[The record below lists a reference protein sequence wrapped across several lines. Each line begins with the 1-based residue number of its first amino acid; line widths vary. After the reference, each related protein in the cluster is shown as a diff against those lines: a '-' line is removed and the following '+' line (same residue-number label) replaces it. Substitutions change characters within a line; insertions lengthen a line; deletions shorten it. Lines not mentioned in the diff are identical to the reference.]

1 MLNVGDGLPVPFC
14 RGDPGGHPRKANGDK
29 MRTILLSIK
38 PEYVEKIFNGTKKDE
53 YRKTKCKEK
62 VDKIIIYSTAPVM
75 QVVGEAE
82 VEEIIEDSPEKVWE
96 QTKDYSGTT
105 YEFFCEYY
113 KGKDKAV
120 AYKLKNVKKYEQT
133 KSLKSFGIEVA
144 PQAFVYVNG
153 KMR

>member
-1 MLNVGDGLPVPFC
+1 MILTWYKCRGRVTRPFLQGVGDFK
-14 RGDPGGHPRKANGDK
+14 RKVTDGT

-38 PEYVEKIFNGTKKDE
+38 PEYVEKIFNGTKQYE

-62 VDKIIIYSTAPVM
+62 VEKIIIYSTAPVM

-82 VEEIIEDSPEKVWE
+82 VEAIVEDLPEKVWE
-96 QTKDYSGTT
+96 KTKDYSGTT

-113 KGKDKAV
+113 KQKNKAV
-120 AYKLKNVKKYEQT
+120 AYKLKNIKRYEET

-144 PQAFVYVNG
+144 PQSFVYVE
-153 KMR
+153 K